1 MRTQR
6 CPSIFSWGLASDFD
20 REAPMKDNSGRI
32 LSIGLFILSIL
43 IWLAAI
49 YLGLKE

>member
-1 MRTQR
+1 
-6 CPSIFSWGLASDFD
+6 
-20 REAPMKDNSGRI
+20 MKDNSGRI